1 MFDIF
6 VPFAAGY
13 LFARLLT
20 VQRFK
25 CERILTWNKECLG
38 WRPLMPGDS
47 VMPEKQYL
55 ACFEID
61 SETAERF
68 QSLVE

>member
-1 MFDIF
+1 VFEII

-20 VQRFK
+20 AQRFK
-25 CERILTWNKECLG
+25 CERILGWNRDCLG
-38 WRPLMPGDS
+38 WRPTPPAGS
-47 VMPEKQYL
+47 FSPEEKYL

-68 QSLVE
+68 QTLIE